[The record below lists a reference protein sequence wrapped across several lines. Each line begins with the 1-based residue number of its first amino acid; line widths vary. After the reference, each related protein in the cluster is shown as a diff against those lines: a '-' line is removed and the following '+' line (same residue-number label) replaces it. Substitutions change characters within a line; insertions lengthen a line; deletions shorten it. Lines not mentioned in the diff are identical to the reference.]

1 MALSK
6 GGEVSFKTDTDGPFF
21 NAYSSIAESFKNIE
35 DALNAAQ
42 SVLQLIPNRPLT
54 ANPEP

>member
-42 SVLQLIPNRPLT
+42 SVL
-54 ANPEP
+54 